1 MADIKFNTKYDF
13 GNIGGNKRLTY
24 TSWNDGDYKFDIRSW
39 YDNGNM
45 GKGISLTKTE
55 LKSLYDILGALY
67 SEDVTETENV
77 AEDDFF
83 NIDSDDSDSSDDSDD
98 IDDIVYP
105 KDIQKKFDKLDEIFD
120 GYEIEKDYG
129 IMPFAK
135 DKGNRLQYKVLKYD
149 KDVALVE
156 DDLTELGLKN
166 FMTNKGN
173 LYIYSD

>member
-1 MADIKFNTKYDF
+1 MADVKFNTKYDF

-55 LKSLYDILGALY
+55 LKSLYDILSTLY
-67 SEDVTETENV
+67 SEDTTETEDIIE
-77 AEDDFF
+77 EDDFF
-83 NIDSDDSDSSDDSDD
+83 NIDSDDSDDV
-98 IDDIVYP
+98 DDIVYP

-120 GYEIEKDYG
+120 GYEVEKDYG

-135 DKGNRLQYKVLKYD
+135 DKGNRLQYKVLEYD
-149 KDVALVE
+149 KDVVLVE